1 VPLVS
6 RGAPDYAPCNR
17 AWPKSHINI
26 PELKMKG
33 PNAVDREVPT
43 EEAIKAIVD
52 STTLVG

>member
-1 VPLVS
+1 MPLVS